1 MSGESRLDTSAYSLI
16 ARVSRR
22 RWIDSSTSGS
32 ASLMNPG
39 LEPVA

>member
-16 ARVSRR
+16 VRASRR
-22 RWIDSSTSGS
+22 RWIDVSTRGI

-39 LEPVA
+39 LEPVL